1 MSATDKAKNK
11 AQEVAGKIRK
21 STGKATDDHDLQARG
36 KTEQARGD
44 VKQAGE
50 KINDAF
56 TK

>member
-21 STGKATDDHDLQARG
+21 NTGKATDDHDLAARG